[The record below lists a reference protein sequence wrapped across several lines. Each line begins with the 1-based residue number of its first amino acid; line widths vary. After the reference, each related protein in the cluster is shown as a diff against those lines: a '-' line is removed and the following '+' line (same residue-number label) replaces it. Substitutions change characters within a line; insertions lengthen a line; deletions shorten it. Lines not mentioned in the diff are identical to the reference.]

1 MAGLKEY
8 ITRKI
13 IHPLLSF
20 LKQGISSE
28 KLSLTLALGVSF
40 GIMPFFGVS
49 SAILTALALIFRL
62 NIAAIQIV
70 NYGVYVIQLVLF
82 VPFLKLGQ
90 ITFIGS
96 KTALNFDKIFHL
108 IKVNFWGSIV
118 EIWQISLSGLLIWVI
133 ISIPLAFIIYY
144 LSRPFF
150 YKHEQKLKLV
160 SA

>member
-133 ISIPLAFIIYY
+133 ISI
-144 LSRPFF
+144 LS
-150 YKHEQKLKLV
+150 
-160 SA
+160 A